1 MSKAVIT
8 PSAKGKE
15 KAKDAA
21 GPSVED
27 DIAAPMA
34 KPPVSDA
41 PASSST
47 STALVTVTGDLHLFD
62 RATGLFMCQEEGVE
76 AALHPTESEYWL
88 LVTGK
93 GGTWVSQGVN
103 KDMVVNFSEAE
114 KAMVFNFSLDEGGE
128 VYTWLIRFKEENS
141 FNQIQEGIS
150 TALFEDKWGK
160 GAWNKLKSD
169 ERDYQKTAYI
179 EDAEMYGIEE
189 EGQDEQEEEE
199 QDQGQEDDEEE
210 EDSGEEQSDEDERES
225 FHGAGK
231 KSKNSLLAVGY
242 KEDLSFV
249 VQGDMIGVFKQ
260 QREGGKKLKF
270 VTSIVNLSAPN
281 GAKAAFTPS
290 KVMLH
295 NQGQLSSTPLQSVCA
310 GADPSPI
317 RRHVDDPA
325 EPTCAWRTVQAR
337 PRDREGSRRVQG
349 LGGLHCQVFPARRQ
363 VRSNYPAAN
372 LHRTLAQ
379 RSIPRRPSPGG
390 VQVGRLRVQA
400 VRHQE

>member
-1 MSKAVIT
+1 VLTPLTLPPLRSRNGPATAGPTTPVKAQPLFHPATPDSSDDDEPRQVAQPSALQTALTPARNRARAPSASSSDSDGEAGDSGDELAALLISKAVIT
-8 PSAKGKE
+8 PSAKGKG
-15 KAKDAA
+15 KAKEFSPAA
-21 GPSVED
+21 GTVED
-27 DIAAPMA
+27 DIAAPLA

-41 PASSST
+41 PASSAS
-47 STALVTVTGDLHLFD
+47 STALVTVVGDLHLFD

-76 AALHPTESEYWL
+76 AALHPTETEYWL
-88 LVTGK
+88 LVSGSS
-93 GGTWVSQGVN
+93 GTWVSQGVN

-114 KAMVFNFSLDEGGE
+114 KAMVFNFSLEAGGE
-128 VYTWLIRFKEENS
+128 VYTWLIRFKDEDT
-141 FNQIQEGIS
+141 FNRMQEGIS

-160 GAWNKLKSD
+160 GAWKKLKED

-189 EGQDEQEEEE
+189 EGQDERDEAQPEV
-199 QDQGQEDDEEE
+199 DDEEE
-210 EDSGEEQSDEDERES
+210 DDEDEGEEQSDEDERES

-231 KSKNSLLAVGY
+231 KNKNSLLAVGY

-295 NQGQLSSTPLQSVCA
+295 NQGEASVSHA
-310 GADPSPI
+310 GSGD
-317 RRHVDDPA
+317 
-325 EPTCAWRTVQAR
+325 
-337 PRDREGSRRVQG
+337 
-349 LGGLHCQVFPARRQ
+349 
-363 VRSNYPAAN
+363 
-372 LHRTLAQ
+372 
-379 RSIPRRPSPGG
+379 
-390 VQVGRLRVQA
+390 
-400 VRHQE
+400 